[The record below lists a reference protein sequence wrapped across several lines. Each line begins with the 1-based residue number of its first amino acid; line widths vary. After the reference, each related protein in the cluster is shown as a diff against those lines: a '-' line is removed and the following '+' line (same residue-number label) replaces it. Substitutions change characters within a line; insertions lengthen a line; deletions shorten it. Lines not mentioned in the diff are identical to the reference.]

1 MLKAFVTGADGYI
14 GSHVV
19 EKLLESGHT
28 VVALAHYNS
37 LGTAGWL
44 DTIPAADNLVVE
56 WGDIRDPQQMMN
68 VCSGADIVIHL
79 AALITIPYSYAAPR
93 SYLETNVLGTQN
105 ILEAVRFHN
114 VPRMIHISTSEVY
127 GSAQTVPISETHP
140 LVGQSPYSASKIA
153 ADQIAHSYWASFD
166 TPVVTVR
173 PFNTYGPRQSN
184 RAVIPTIISQLLDH
198 PDYVELGTLDTTR
211 DLTFVED
218 TADGVVSAALGSG
231 GEGQV
236 VNLGTGD
243 EWSVRDIFTEIT
255 AILGVAPEVR
265 EDRSRVRPRNSEVQ
279 RLVSDNSLVRD
290 LFGWSPLYTGQVG
303 LQRGL
308 EKTVEWFRAN
318 IGRYENR
325 SRLLL

>member
-1 MLKAFVTGADGYI
+1 MRCFVSGADGYI

-19 EKLLESGHT
+19 EKLLAAGHT
-28 VVALAHYNS
+28 VIGLAQYNS
-37 LGTAGWL
+37 AGTAGWL
-44 DTIPAADNLVVE
+44 DTIPANGNLVIE
-56 WGDIRDPQQMMN
+56 WGDIRDPQQMLSL
-68 VCSGADIVIHL
+68 CSSADVVIHL
-79 AALITIPYSYAAPR
+79 AALITIPYSYVAPR
-93 SYLETNVLGTQN
+93 SYLETNALGSQN

-127 GSAQTVPISETHP
+127 GSAQTVPISESHP

-198 PDYVELGTLDTTR
+198 PDHVELGTLETTR

-218 TADGVVSAALGSG
+218 TADGVVLAALGTG

-243 EWSVRDIFTEIT
+243 EWSVRDILTDIT
-255 AILGVAPEVR
+255 AILGVTPEVR
-265 EDRSRVRPRNSEVQ
+265 EDSSRVRPRNSEVQ
-279 RLVSDNSLVRD
+279 RLVSDNSRVRD
-290 LFGWSPLYTGQVG
+290 LFGWSPRYTGKDG
-303 LQRGL
+303 LHRGL